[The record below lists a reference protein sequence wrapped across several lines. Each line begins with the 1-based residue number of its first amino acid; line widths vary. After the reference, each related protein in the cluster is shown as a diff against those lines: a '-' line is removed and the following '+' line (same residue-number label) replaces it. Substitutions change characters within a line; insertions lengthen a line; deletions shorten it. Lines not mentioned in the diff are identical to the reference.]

1 MRTSRKTRHPKSRAM
16 TAINFA
22 IAATIA
28 AAARRRREQQSQ
40 IPAPIHPNPR
50 AMTATNFAI
59 ATIAAGAKLQL
70 TAGQWQLGTGQWAT
84 LKSSRTVLI
93 ISERF
98 GIYKVLLDGK
108 QFSVDYKYVTVN
120 A

>member
-1 MRTSRKTRHPKSRAM
+1 M
-16 TAINFA
+16 TVINYA

-50 AMTATNFAI
+50 AMTATNFATS

-70 TAGQWQLGTGQWAT
+70 STGQWAT

-98 GIYKVLLDGK
+98 GIYKVLLNGK
-108 QFSVDYKYVTVN
+108 HFSVDYKYVTVN